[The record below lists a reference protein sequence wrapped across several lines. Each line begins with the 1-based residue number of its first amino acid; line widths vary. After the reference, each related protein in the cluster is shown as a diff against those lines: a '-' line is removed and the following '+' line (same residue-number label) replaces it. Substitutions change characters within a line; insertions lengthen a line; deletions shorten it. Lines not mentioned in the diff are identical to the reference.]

1 MYVYN
6 TRVCS
11 IYHMYNVYTGTFYM
25 YNMCSIVH
33 VHVCTYYKFV
43 INHTIPSLLVPLS
56 QIDDVLPGRQ
66 TQSFGLYL
74 GTDDEDLC
82 FSIIYRDGGRQN
94 ALDLIASTPEEAD
107 LWVKGL
113 LALTGSG

>member
-1 MYVYN
+1 
-6 TRVCS
+6 
-11 IYHMYNVYTGTFYM
+11 M

-33 VHVCTYYKFV
+33 VHVHVQNVHNVCKLV

-107 LWVKGL
+107 VWVKGL